1 MRKQSRDILFKL
13 LFAKNF
19 GENDMQKQT
28 FEERLPIMLEEMHLK
43 PVDIDEQ
50 YIHNSFDDI
59 VQNLDEYKQIVA
71 SRVTGYKQDR
81 IFNVDMT
88 IMILAIYELK
98 KGDLDSKIVISE
110 ALKLA
115 KKYSTE
121 KSIKF
126 INGILGAVSKQD
138 NE

>member
-28 FEERLPIMLEEMHLK
+28 FEELLPIMLEEMYLK
-43 PVDIDEQ
+43 RVDIDEQ

>member
-28 FEERLPIMLEEMHLK
+28 FDELLPIMLEEMHLK
-43 PVDIDEQ
+43 PVDIDEK

>member
-28 FEERLPIMLEEMHLK
+28 FEELLPIMLEEMHLK

-50 YIHNSFDDI
+50 YIYNSFDDI

>member
-28 FEERLPIMLEEMHLK
+28 FEELLPIMLEEMHLE